1 LGNYLA
7 SVTSPARRT
16 ILIGFVIDTW
26 VWVEYYLGEDPRV
39 NEYIENDSL
48 DLFTSTISLT
58 EIIKFLHQ
66 RNETPD
72 TIRQVVLEIGIR
84 SLVIPVTEDI
94 AILAGEFRNEGFKG
108 GIADTIILATS
119 RAGGHKVVTGDSHF
133 KEIPDAVFIK
143 TG

>member
-1 LGNYLA
+1 M
-7 SVTSPARRT
+7 
-16 ILIGFVIDTW
+16 
-26 VWVEYYLGEDPRV
+26 

-66 RNETPD
+66 RNETPE
-72 TIRQVVLEIGIR
+72 TIRQVVSEIGIR

-94 AILAGEFRNEGFKG
+94 AILAGEFRSGGFKG
-108 GIADTIILATS
+108 GTADTIILATA

>member
-1 LGNYLA
+1 MI
-7 SVTSPARRT
+7 P
-16 ILIGFVIDTW
+16 IGFVIDTW

-39 NEYIENDSL
+39 NEYIENESL

-66 RNETPD
+66 KNESPEN
-72 TIRQVVLEIGIR
+72 IRQVALEIGVR

-94 AILAGEFRNEGFKG
+94 AILAGEFRSEGFRG
-108 GIADTIILATS
+108 GIADSIILATA
-119 RAGGHKVVTGDSHF
+119 RAGGHKVVTGDPHF

>member
-1 LGNYLA
+1 MI
-7 SVTSPARRT
+7 P
-16 ILIGFVIDTW
+16 IGFVIDTW

-39 NEYIENDSL
+39 NEYIENESL

-66 RNETPD
+66 KNESPEN
-72 TIRQVVLEIGIR
+72 IRQVALEIGVR

-94 AILAGEFRNEGFKG
+94 AILAGEFRSEGFRG
-108 GIADTIILATS
+108 GIADSIILATA
-119 RAGGHKVVTGDSHF
+119 RAGGHKVVTGDPHF
-133 KEIPDAVFIK
+133 KEIPDAVFMK